1 YSHLAYDILPDRKQV
16 IKQPDI
22 LIVEGINV
30 LQVHSPHVHKGKLAR
45 DVNVSDFFDFSIY
58 VDAKE
63 TNIEQWYVERFK
75 MLRSTAFANPDS
87 YFHRYSG
94 LSDTEAI
101 ETATGIWREINLLNL
116 KENILP
122 TRTRADLILT

>member
-1 YSHLAYDILPDRKQV
+1 RILEERSLMKRKGFPESYDARKLIRFLADIKSGLPEVSCPIYSHLAYDIVPDRKQV

-63 TNIEQWYVERFK
+63 TN
-75 MLRSTAFANPDS
+75 
-87 YFHRYSG
+87 
-94 LSDTEAI
+94 
-101 ETATGIWREINLLNL
+101 
-116 KENILP
+116 
-122 TRTRADLILT
+122 